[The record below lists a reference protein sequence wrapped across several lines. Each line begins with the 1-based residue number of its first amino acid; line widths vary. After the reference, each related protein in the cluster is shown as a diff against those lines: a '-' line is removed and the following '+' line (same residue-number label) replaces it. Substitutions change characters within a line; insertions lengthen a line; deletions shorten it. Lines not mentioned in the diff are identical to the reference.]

1 MYIVAIAWIY
11 VALMMGVAEATNTNG
26 TVLGGIVTF
35 ILYGIL
41 PTAIII
47 YIMDAPRRKRVR
59 LARER
64 EASELATSQ
73 KGNETQADTPK
84 PSATPDTKL

>member
-41 PTAIII
+41 PTSIII
-47 YIMDAPRRKRVR
+47 YIMDAPRRRKAR
-59 LARER
+59 LALER
-64 EASELATSQ
+64 EAFETSRVQ
-73 KGNETQADTPK
+73 NEHETKAVSPHQPESK
-84 PSATPDTKL
+84 P

>member
-11 VALMMGVAEATNTNG
+11 VALMMSVAEATNTNG

-41 PTAIII
+41 PTSIII
-47 YIMDAPRRKRVR
+47 YIMGSPRRKKAR
-59 LARER
+59 LALEH
-64 EASELATSQ
+64 EASELARSQ
-73 KGNETQADTPK
+73 NGHETQADTPK
-84 PSATPDTKL
+84 PSDAPDTKL

>member
-11 VALMMGVAEATNTNG
+11 VALMMSVAEATNTNG

-59 LARER
+59 LALER
-64 EASELATSQ
+64 EASELAKSQ
-73 KGNETQADTPK
+73 NGNETQAETPK
-84 PSATPDTKL
+84 PSGTTDPKL